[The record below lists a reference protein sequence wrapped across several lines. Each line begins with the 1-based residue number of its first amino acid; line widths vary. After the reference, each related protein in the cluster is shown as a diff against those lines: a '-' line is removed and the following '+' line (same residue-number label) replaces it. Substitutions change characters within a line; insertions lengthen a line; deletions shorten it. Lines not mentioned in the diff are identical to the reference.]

1 MKQSKSSKQWL
12 QEHFNDQY
20 VKQSKKDGLRSRAA
34 YKLIELQKKYK
45 FIKQGNIVV
54 DLGAAP
60 GGWTQAARQW
70 VGESGRLFALD
81 ILPMDP
87 MANVEFIQGDFTEES
102 VLHQLENQLA
112 QLSESSEDKS
122 QAKTKTV
129 DVVLSDM
136 APNMSGIKSADQAKS
151 MYLSE
156 LALDFA
162 LQHLPNNKGWFL
174 IKLFQGEGID
184 QYIKL
189 LRQSF
194 TKVAVLKPDASRQRS
209 REVYAMAFG
218 KKIN

>member
-45 FIKQGNIVV
+45 FIKPGNIVV

-87 MANVEFIQGDFTEES
+87 MAGVEFIQGDFTEES

-112 QLSESSEDKS
+112 QLGEDKS
-122 QAKTKTV
+122 KTV

-162 LQHLPNNKGWFL
+162 LQHLPQNKGWFL

-189 LRQSF
+189 LRESF
-194 TKVAVLKPDASRQRS
+194 AKVSVLKPDASRQRS

-218 KKIN
+218 RR

>member
-12 QEHFNDQY
+12 QEHFNDKY
-20 VKQSKKDGLRSRAA
+20 VKQSKKDGLKSRAA

-45 FIKQGNIVV
+45 FIKPGNIVV

-60 GGWTQAARQW
+60 GGWTQAAREW
-70 VGESGRLFALD
+70 VGETGKLFALD

-87 MANVEFIQGDFTEES
+87 MAGVEFIQGDFTEEN
-102 VLHQLENQLA
+102 VLNQLEYQLA
-112 QLSESSEDKS
+112 QLP
-122 QAKTKTV
+122 QASLGKIV

-136 APNMSGIKSADQAKS
+136 APNMSGIKSADQARS

-162 LQHLPNNKGWFL
+162 LEHLSANKGWFL
-174 IKLFQGEGID
+174 IKLFQGAGID

-189 LRQSF
+189 LRERFNQVS
-194 TKVAVLKPDASRQRS
+194 VLKPDASRQRS

-218 KKIN
+218 KRNAG